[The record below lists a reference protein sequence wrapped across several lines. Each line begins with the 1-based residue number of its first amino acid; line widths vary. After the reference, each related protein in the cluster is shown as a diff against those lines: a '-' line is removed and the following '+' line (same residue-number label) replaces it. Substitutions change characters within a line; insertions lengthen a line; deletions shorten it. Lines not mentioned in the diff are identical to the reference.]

1 MSIRTRLT
9 LQFAVILV
17 VTLLLFSAVIYFFTY
32 QSRREAFTESLFARA
47 RIVAHVY
54 LDGTRRE
61 DEISRASYR
70 RYLRQFYRTLPEEE
84 VRVFDARNEVVFEEG
99 RAGREAVPDTLLG
112 NVRRTG
118 REVVLEDRFRQT
130 VGMLY
135 RDAVRGDFVVVAS
148 SVDSDSRLK
157 LGNLF
162 TVLSFGL
169 LGSFVMVGIGGWF
182 FAGQALKPMKR
193 IIEEVDSITAS
204 DLHRRLSQADGL
216 DEVSLLAQ
224 RFNSL
229 LNRLE
234 TAFAGQRTFVRDAS
248 HELRTPLAAIIG
260 QLEVALLQQERS
272 PQEYRRVLQGTLDA
286 ARLLKDLTNGL
297 LQIARASDD
306 PSQVPRTLLRLDELL
321 LQAHEEVHRR
331 HPTCR
336 IDLDFTETPDAP
348 RPTPFGVLGNEA
360 LLLSAFLN
368 ILENA
373 CKFSAGT
380 TAPVVATLAASRRH
394 VRLTI
399 QDQGLGMT
407 EADRQQVFVPFFRS
421 DAVRTVPGHGIGLPL
436 TAKIMELHEGLI
448 RVESELGR
456 GTAVTLELPAAGVP
470 RSGGAAASERRPA

>member
-9 LQFAVILV
+9 LQFAAILV

-32 QSRREAFTESLFARA
+32 QSRREAFSESLFARA

-61 DEISRASYR
+61 DEESRASYR

-84 VRVFDARNEVVFEEG
+84 VRVFDIRNQVVFEEG
-99 RAGREAVPDTLLG
+99 LAGREAVPQDLLRL
-112 NVRRTG
+112 VRTDG
-118 REVVLEDRFRQT
+118 REVVLEDSYRQT
-130 VGMLY
+130 VGLLY

-148 SVDSDSRLK
+148 SVDADSRQK
-157 LGNLF
+157 LQDLA
-162 TVLSFGL
+162 TVLTFGL
-169 LGSFVMVGIGGWF
+169 LASFVIVGIGGWF

-193 IIEEVDSITAS
+193 IIQEVDSITAS
-204 DLHRRLSQADGL
+204 DLHRRLSQADGQ

-260 QLEVALLQQERS
+260 QLEVSLLQQERS
-272 PQEYRRVLQGTLDA
+272 SQEYRRVLQSTLDA

-306 PSQVPRTLLRLDELL
+306 PSQVPRTLVRLDELL

-336 IDLDFTETPDAP
+336 IDLDFSETPDAP
-348 RPTPFGVLGNEA
+348 RRVPYGVLGNEA

-373 CKFSAGT
+373 CKFSVGSL
-380 TAPVVATLAASRRH
+380 APVVATLTTSRTR
-394 VRLTI
+394 VRLTVR
-399 QDQGLGMT
+399 DRGVGMT
-407 EADRQQVFVPFFRS
+407 EADRQQVFVPFFRA

-436 TAKIMELHEGLI
+436 TAKIMELHEGEI
-448 RVESELGR
+448 VVESELGQ
-456 GTAVTLELPAAGVP
+456 GTAVTLDLPTAIV
-470 RSGGAAASERRPA
+470 